1 LRNDDRA
8 LIKEQESKMK
18 KVSANARRR
27 GIITAL
33 VAVCIV
39 AVLFIAALAVDGGR
53 ILDMRR
59 QAKAA
64 AESAARTAAIEML
77 DMKLGLNPSAT
88 ISTIRNS
95 AFQAATAN
103 GFNNDGVN
111 STVTVNTPPTSGAY
125 SGKDGYIEVIVES
138 KLDRGFSQLMG
149 SGKVSVYARSVAA
162 GTFIPTQGSVLI
174 LNPKKDS
181 SLSLSGGNS
190 TLIVG
195 GDIAINSRGKKALSI
210 DKGSQI
216 QATNITVSGNLDKK
230 QTRGIQKS
238 ITGEL
243 RSRVPPTPDPF
254 KGLAIP
260 APGTNR
266 KLSDYKTSSGGVDT
280 FNLQPGRYTED
291 WKFDQHDV
299 VNLAPGTYYL
309 DNKKIDLKDFASI
322 QGDEVTIYSAGN
334 KDLNFHTKGS
344 VDISPPTSGPYTGIS
359 LFKDPSSHGK
369 INFEQGSNLGISG
382 AIYAPSSMVRFH
394 KVNATLGDEGDTSA
408 WDNLDTSLD
417 GESDSDGSSTDN
429 SAFGGNIVAD
439 MLKIE
444 DHSTVTITGANLG
457 LIRPILGIV
466 E

>member
-1 LRNDDRA
+1 MT
-8 LIKEQESKMK
+8 KEQEMKMK
-18 KVSANARRR
+18 KVSAKSRRR

-33 VAVCIV
+33 VAVTIV
-39 AVLFIAALAVDGGR
+39 AVLMIAALAVDGGR

-77 DMKLGLNPSAT
+77 DMKLGLNQSAT

-95 AFQAATAN
+95 AFQAALAN
-103 GFNNDGVN
+103 GFANDGIN
-111 STVTVNTPPTSGAY
+111 STVTVNTPPTSGAFA
-125 SGKDGYIEVIVES
+125 GKDGYIEVIVES

-162 GTFIPTQGSVLI
+162 GTFIPTQGSVLV

-181 SLSLSGGNS
+181 ALSLNGGQS
-190 TLIVG
+190 TLKVS
-195 GDIAINSRGKKALSI
+195 GDVAINSRGKKALSVK
-210 DKGSQI
+210 KGSQI
-216 QATNITVSGNLDKK
+216 QANNVTVSGNLDKS
-230 QTRGIQKS
+230 QTRDLQKN
-238 ITGEL
+238 IKGEL

-254 KGLAIP
+254 AGLAVP
-260 APGTNR
+260 NPGANR

-291 WKFDQHDV
+291 WNFDQHDV

-309 DNKKIDLKDFASI
+309 DKKKIDIKDHSSI
-322 QGDEVTIYSAGN
+322 YGDGVTIYSAGN
-334 KDLNFHTKGS
+334 NDLNFHTKGD
-344 VDISPPTSGPYTGIS
+344 VQISPPSSGTYTGIS
-359 LFKDPSSHGK
+359 LFKDPTSHGK
-369 INFEQGSNLGISG
+369 INFEQGSSLGISG

-394 KVNATLGDEGDTSA
+394 KVNATLGDEGDTTA

-417 GESDSDGSSTDN
+417 SESDSDGTSTDN

-439 MLKIE
+439 MIKIE
-444 DHSTVTITGANLG
+444 DKSTVTISGANLG